1 MTLACSLP
9 AMHRRRSFRFT
20 LPAWNDHILISW
32 VFLRALG
39 LIYPAAFASLGVQIE
54 GLVGS
59 RGILPLT
66 EYLDQAH
73 AALGTAAWWRLPT
86 LFWLDAADATLQL
99 ACWAGVLAALL
110 VVLDRAVWLMLAVC
124 YLLYLS
130 LTTAGQVFTSFQ
142 WDLLLLEAGFLALF
156 LSTRSSIVI
165 GLYQFLIF
173 RFMLMGGIVK
183 LASGDPAWRHLTA
196 LNFHFET
203 EPLPSP
209 LAWQAHHLPGGVLEA
224 ATAAV
229 LIIELL
235 LPFLVWLPRP
245 FRLGAAI
252 SFIGLQVTIILTGNF
267 AFFNLLTLALCLF
280 LFEDRDL
287 GPLVGPWLTG
297 KRAALSRPAS
307 SMGKA
312 GAGTLAVFVL
322 TVCGTLIWLSGRHI
336 PAPSPLHELAR
347 VASDFGIVNG
357 YGPFAVMTTERREI
371 SIEGSRDGV
380 TWAAYGFRYK
390 PDATDKPLTWNIP
403 HQPRLDWQFWFAA
416 LGDASNQPWLPR
428 FSARLREGS
437 VPVLALLSG
446 NPFPDVPPRYVRAS
460 IDRYRYTTPEERAR
474 SGHIWRR
481 ERLGTYFE
489 P

>member
-1 MTLACSLP
+1 M
-9 AMHRRRSFRFT
+9 
-20 LPAWNDHILISW
+20 
-32 VFLRALG
+32 
-39 LIYPAAFASLGVQIE
+39 
-54 GLVGS
+54 
-59 RGILPLT
+59 
-66 EYLDQAH
+66 
-73 AALGTAAWWRLPT
+73 
-86 LFWLDAADATLQL
+86 
-99 ACWAGVLAALL
+99 
-110 VVLDRAVWLMLAVC
+110 
-124 YLLYLS
+124 
-130 LTTAGQVFTSFQ
+130 
-142 WDLLLLEAGFLALF
+142 ALF

-245 FRLGAAI
+245 LRLGAAI
-252 SFIGLQVTIILTGNF
+252 SFIGLQVAIILTGNF

-380 TWAAYGFRYK
+380 TWAAYGFRFK
-390 PDATDKPLTWNIP
+390 PDATDKSLTWNIP

-416 LGDASNQPWLPR
+416 LGDAAGQPWLPR

-437 VPVLALLSG
+437 VPVLALLGG
-446 NPFPDVPPRYVRAS
+446 NPFPDAPPRYVRAS

-474 SGHIWRR
+474 SGQIWRR